1 MLRLLQELNE
11 ANGEKRL
18 EWGLERSTG
27 VVCRDDFSVIGQV
40 DLRGEEMTLIVNYV
54 TDVLSTHVLNAQTL
68 GQFHSSKVSSAEKP
82 CNLLVAHGHTQS
94 NSAILQVAG
103 FSTIPPHR

>member
-18 EWGLERSTG
+18 EWGRERSTG

-54 TDVLSTHVLNAQTL
+54 TDVLSTHVLNSCTNVRPISQLKSFERRKAM
-68 GQFHSSKVSSAEKP
+68 
-82 CNLLVAHGHTQS
+82 
-94 NSAILQVAG
+94 
-103 FSTIPPHR
+103 